1 MVLKNYV
8 ELQDGV
14 PARMHFINHAIV
26 TKEVTDPLT
35 GLPSDK
41 RSLVLS
47 VDRLNGEVVLT
58 TFSTLADTLAVQL
71 MPYTEGRRY
80 IGLEFTIT
88 KHGHGFR
95 TRYSVEVKPFAG

>member
-14 PARMHFINHAIV
+14 PARMHYIGHSIV
-26 TKEVTDPLT
+26 VKRITDKLT

-41 RSLVLS
+41 NSLVFS
-47 VDRLNGEVVLT
+47 VDRLNGVEVLT
-58 TFSTLADTLAVQL
+58 TFSTLADTLAEQL

-80 IGLEFTIT
+80 IGLEFIIT
-88 KHGHGFR
+88 KHGKEFQ
-95 TRYSVEVKPFAG
+95 TRYSVEVKPFTG